1 LHTFKILGSILLVL
15 ALIIGSSF
23 FASRTLYSSTKIIEE
38 KILEIET
45 NTYEKDWESAKD
57 NIKTVMESWPKTEK
71 KWSILL
77 DHSDI
82 DAISTSIFRLS
93 IYLEAKNTTLALAE
107 TASLKQLLKTIPH
120 REVLSLTNIF

>member
-1 LHTFKILGSILLVL
+1 MVL
-15 ALIIGSSF
+15 ALIIGASF
-23 FASRTLYSSTKIIEE
+23 FASRTLYSSTQIIEE

>member
-1 LHTFKILGSILLVL
+1 
-15 ALIIGSSF
+15 
-23 FASRTLYSSTKIIEE
+23 
-38 KILEIET
+38 
-45 NTYEKDWESAKD
+45 
-57 NIKTVMESWPKTEK
+57 
-71 KWSILL
+71 LL

>member
-1 LHTFKILGSILLVL
+1 MHTFKILGSIVFVL

-23 FASRTLYSSTKIIEE
+23 FASRTLYSSTQIIEE

-45 NTYEKDWESAKD
+45 NTYEENWEAAKD